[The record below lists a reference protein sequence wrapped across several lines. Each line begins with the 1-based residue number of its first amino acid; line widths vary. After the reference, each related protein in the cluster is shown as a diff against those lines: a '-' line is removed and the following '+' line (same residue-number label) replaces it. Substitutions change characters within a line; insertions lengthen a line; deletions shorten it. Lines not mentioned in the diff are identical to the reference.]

1 MQSNRARIAVLVV
14 AAVVAVGLFVI
25 LNGDDEDESPAT
37 TTAASSEEAANPG
50 QDGQQANG
58 SAGRDKP
65 KPESEPEIPTIT
77 IKGGEPEGGVASLS
91 AESGGEVRFRV
102 VSDTEGEVHV
112 HGYEIYK
119 DVVPGQ
125 RAGINFPADIEGA
138 FEIELHSHEVG
149 EFQIA
154 ELEVT
159 PN

>member
-1 MQSNRARIAVLVV
+1 MQSNRARIVVLVV
-14 AAVVAVGLFVI
+14 AAAAAVALFVV
-25 LNGDDEDESPAT
+25 LSGDDDDETPT
-37 TTAASSEEAANPG
+37 TTAASEETAVEEP
-50 QDGQQANG
+50 DGQP
-58 SAGRDKP
+58 SRPDRDREEP
-65 KPESEPEIPTIT
+65 KPEPEPEVPTIT
-77 IKGGEPEGGVASLS
+77 IEGGEPKGGVAKLS

-119 DVVPGQ
+119 DVVPGKE
-125 RAGINFPADIEGA
+125 AGISFPADIEGA

>member
-14 AAVVAVGLFVI
+14 AAAAAVGLFVI
-25 LNGDDEDESPAT
+25 LNGGDDAESPTT
-37 TTAASSEEAANPG
+37 TTAASEETADPG
-50 QDGQQANG
+50 QDGQQPNRSG
-58 SAGRDKP
+58 DRDKP
-65 KPESEPEIPTIT
+65 KPEPEPEIPTIT